1 MFRNREEAGILLASK
16 LKRFANQEGIVL
28 AVPRGGIPV
37 AFMVAKELG
46 LPLDL
51 ILTKKIGHPQ
61 NKEYAIG
68 AVSLNDHFVFPHKG
82 VSEEYIQDEIRKI
95 RLRLKEME
103 SLFVGK
109 KKQESLKG
117 RTVIIIDD
125 GIATGNTLMGTVQ
138 MLRRAKPAYIVVAVP
153 VASMSAMKKLSEEA
167 DEVIAC
173 VIPWDFHGVGAYY
186 EDFHQVS
193 DEEVLYFLDKF
204 NKETRRIA

>member
-16 LKRFANQEGIVL
+16 LKKFANQEGIVL

-46 LPLDL
+46 LRLDL

-68 AVSLNDHFVFPHKG
+68 AVSLNDHFVFSHKG

-95 RLRLKEME
+95 RFRLKEME

-109 KKQESLKG
+109 KNRNLRKAEPLSLL
-117 RTVIIIDD
+117 TMALLP
-125 GIATGNTLMGTVQ
+125 GI
-138 MLRRAKPAYIVVAVP
+138 P
-153 VASMSAMKKLSEEA
+153 
-167 DEVIAC
+167 
-173 VIPWDFHGVGAYY
+173 
-186 EDFHQVS
+186 
-193 DEEVLYFLDKF
+193 
-204 NKETRRIA
+204 